1 MRRMA
6 CVFMKILANGLEAGA
21 ILHQFVGCT
30 VPIWD
35 KWERRKERG
44 VMTLE
49 AEEDERAIE
58 N

>member
-1 MRRMA
+1 MA